1 MLMNMGDDGNDVKR
15 VVISEDDLMSINK
28 EALLKIWKRQEKY
41 ITSLEQKHLAEVKD
55 LEAKLQ
61 TALHDSQRKEDLMV
75 MRLNAKEQE
84 LQDYMNQI
92 SEMKSSSANS
102 AVRNLLLD
110 PAVNFII
117 EKLKRELC
125 DTKAKLE
132 ETQSELSAWKFTPD
146 SQTGKRLMAKCR
158 LLHQEN
164 EELGKVVA
172 SGKLAK
178 LETDLALQ
186 RNLTEEMKKAQS
198 EMDELVQELD
208 EDMEGMQST
217 ILHLQQQL
225 REAKAQAAAA
235 PSANGVSAQPA
246 DDASASASALNGHAE
261 PEAEPD
267 GEQPE
272 PEPEP
277 VKEPA
282 AEPEPRTAVTAGGS
296 PPEPAPPPDKPEP
309 PAAAEPEPA
318 DRTSPEPTG
327 RRRRRRA
334 EQPETGASPEPGRT
348 KRRAAAAAAED
359 SPGRRAKRTRSSDD
373 GGAPAASAD

>member
-235 PSANGVSAQPA
+235 PSSNGVSAQPA
-246 DDASASASALNGHAE
+246 DDASASAGALNGHAE

-348 KRRAAAAAAED
+348 KRRAAAAAED